1 MQGQGRGHDPGK
13 GGGGEAISIDRSL
26 CEESNKRVDSFDLN
40 KDGKPD
46 VWRMYAGQTLV
57 CKQIDFDRDGRKDWI
72 VAYDANGKTLYQQA
86 DFDYDG
92 KYDMLAVFDVATGH
106 ATEVQR
112 DTDFDGAFDVKEVY
126 GAGGALTSVRRDRNG
141 DNKPDQWEQ
150 YSDATVV
157 AITYDDDYD
166 GKVDRKEDAPGTT
179 APPVQPAP
187 TPDPPEA
194 TPPAPAPAPKK

>member
-1 MQGQGRGHDPGK
+1 MTKLTTVIWIALGFASLAACKGKGEDTTPGK
-13 GGGGEAISIDRSL
+13 GVGEAINIDRSL
-26 CEESNKRVDSFDLN
+26 CEQGDKRVDSYDLN

-57 CKQIDFDRDGRKDWI
+57 CKQVDFDRDGRKDWI

-141 DNKPDQWEQ
+141 DSKPISGRIQRRHRGRDHL
-150 YSDATVV
+150 
-157 AITYDDDYD
+157 
-166 GKVDRKEDAPGTT
+166 R
-179 APPVQPAP
+179 
-187 TPDPPEA
+187 
-194 TPPAPAPAPKK
+194 